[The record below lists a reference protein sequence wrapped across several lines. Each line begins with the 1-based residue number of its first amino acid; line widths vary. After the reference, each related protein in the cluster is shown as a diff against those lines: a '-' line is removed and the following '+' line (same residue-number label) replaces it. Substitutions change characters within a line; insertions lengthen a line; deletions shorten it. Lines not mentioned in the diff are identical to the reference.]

1 MLEPKAHRKI
11 RLLSMTLPRTDN
23 KTGIESLA
31 SAVLRKLNAKNLPSF
46 FVGPVNF
53 LKVVP
58 FVCMGEMLVKHGFP

>member
-1 MLEPKAHRKI
+1 
-11 RLLSMTLPRTDN
+11 MTLPRTDN

-58 FVCMGEMLVKHGFP
+58 FVCMGEVLVKHGFP